1 MNWSLCIAKTRF
13 VPARAFDHP
22 RLRSDAAT
30 PDGSSM
36 KALRIEKTRHFVLFG
51 SLLVLPF
58 SQYIYNSEVTFCTL
72 VLSFDD
78 LVRGFVRFL

>member
-1 MNWSLCIAKTRF
+1 
-13 VPARAFDHP
+13 
-22 RLRSDAAT
+22 
-30 PDGSSM
+30 M

-51 SLLVLPF
+51 SLLALPF